1 MPPLD
6 NTRIL
11 PFDRQGL
18 LNFLPRD
25 SIGAE
30 IGVEQ
35 GIFSELILSFVKPK
49 KLYLIDSW
57 IDVMI
62 GKFQNQRE
70 TLRQEKNY
78 NEVRKKFQNQ
88 PAVEIVRESSEN
100 ASKLFKNNSLD
111 WVYID
116 ADHSYEG
123 VSKDLVTWG
132 EKIKIG
138 GFMCGHDWTT
148 KPTKKGGVIF
158 GVNRAV
164 EEYVLKNKFELL
176 GITNENN
183 FKSFVL
189 KKIYEQ

>member
-1 MPPLD
+1 MPLSD
-6 NTRIL
+6 NTKIL

-35 GIFSELILSFVKPK
+35 GLFSELILSFVKPK

-57 IDVMI
+57 IDVMT

-78 NEVRKKFQNQ
+78 NEVRKKFQNHL
-88 PAVEIVRESSEN
+88 AVEIVRESSEN

-111 WVYID
+111 WIYID

-123 VSKDLVTWG
+123 VSKDLGTWG

-148 KPTKKGGVIF
+148 KPTKKGRVIF

-164 EEYVLKNKFELL
+164 EEYILKNKFELI

-183 FKSFVL
+183 FNSFVL
-189 KKIYEQ
+189 KKIYDQ